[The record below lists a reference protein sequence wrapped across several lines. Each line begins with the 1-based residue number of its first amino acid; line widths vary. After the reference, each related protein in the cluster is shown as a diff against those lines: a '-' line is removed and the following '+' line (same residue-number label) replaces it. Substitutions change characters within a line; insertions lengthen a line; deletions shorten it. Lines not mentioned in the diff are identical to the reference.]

1 MRLTR
6 TLSFAVVALALATP
20 RLEAQEASR
29 FGIGFQSSW
38 PAYGISGI
46 YDVNDKV
53 TAQVVLGAFGA
64 LTTISA
70 RGLYHFQKEQKHSLY
85 GYGTAGLWRHSFRG
99 FGVSETENSPGLGA
113 GAGVELNWR
122 EIIDDGDEPTFPRLY
137 SSLDLGFVAASFDH
151 YNFSGFVIGGGLHYR
166 F

>member
-99 FGVSETENSPGLGA
+99 FGVSETESSPGLGA
-113 GAGVELNWR
+113 R
-122 EIIDDGDEPTFPRLY
+122 
-137 SSLDLGFVAASFDH
+137 AAS
-151 YNFSGFVIGGGLHYR
+151 SSTGARSSTTATSRPSRGSIARSTSVLSRRASITTTSR
-166 F
+166 AS